1 MKIHLTENPPQ
12 STIIQPPQDVGLF
25 PEQNFLGFDVRLRLK
40 NYWFIAQSELRAE
53 LVEKREAGSEKNK
66 VGNTRHCRSQGF
78 QCYNLSTVLNLTRLE
93 TQFVSDKKRS

>member
-1 MKIHLTENPPQ
+1 MLAF
-12 STIIQPPQDVGLF
+12 S
-25 PEQNFLGFDVRLRLK
+25 QNRVFLGFDVRLHLN

-53 LVEKREAGSEKNK
+53 LVEKREACSEEKK
-66 VGNTRHCRSQGF
+66 VRNTRHRRSQGF

>member
-1 MKIHLTENPPQ
+1 MLVF
-12 STIIQPPQDVGLF
+12 S
-25 PEQNFLGFDVRLRLK
+25 QNRVFLGFDVRLRLN

-53 LVEKREAGSEKNK
+53 LVEKQEACSEKKN
-66 VGNTRHCRSQGF
+66 VGNTRHRRSQAF

>member
-1 MKIHLTENPPQ
+1 MLVF
-12 STIIQPPQDVGLF
+12 S
-25 PEQNFLGFDVRLRLK
+25 QNRVFLGFDVRLHLN

-53 LVEKREAGSEKNK
+53 LVEKRKEGSEKQN
-66 VGNTRHCRSQGF
+66 VSNIRHRRSQGF